1 MRPSKASTAI
11 WRRWPTACTLR
22 RFSPRDGVEGV
33 FAAQDTTAF
42 DLLTGNDPAYV
53 FFRSVVENYN
63 RMIAPRYSE
72 VSGRIDL
79 LMKDYMKAQMEAFP
93 DRAFF
98 PDANMTLRASYGQV
112 RGMQARD
119 GLAYLPQTF
128 LDGGDRE
135 IRPGRPGIRPARKN

>member
-1 MRPSKASTAI
+1 M
-11 WRRWPTACTLR
+11 
-22 RFSPRDGVEGV
+22 V
-33 FAAQDTTAF
+33 
-42 DLLTGNDPAYV
+42 
-53 FFRSVVENYN
+53 
-63 RMIAPRYSE
+63 APRYSE

-128 LDGGDRE
+128 LDGVIE
-135 IRPGRPGIRPARKN
+135 KYVPATGIRPARKTDRSLPQEGLRALR